1 MFYKVIK
8 DGKII
13 DLLNH
18 PIWIKYQAKHDVMLT
33 CPINEAEGV
42 MSSDGKYFW
51 HVDVFPSIKKQ
62 DVDTVSLVE
71 IDVYEYNK
79 LRTLNMKTPQEIIDA
94 YTLDLIMGGVL

>member
-42 MSSDGKYFW
+42 MSSDGEYFW
-51 HVDVFPSIKKQ
+51 HVDVFPSIK
-62 DVDTVSLVE
+62 
-71 IDVYEYNK
+71 NK
-79 LRTLNMKTPQEIIDA
+79 MLIQCHWLRLMCMNTTN
-94 YTLDLIMGGVL
+94 